1 MKQFWSV
8 ILIIGFFIGV
18 LVSGCAQSKDKE
30 PVEVKVDPVAEE
42 TARQI
47 RKELRTPID
56 KAQKTQEL
64 GDERTEAIDQA
75 LKQK

>member
-1 MKQFWSV
+1 MKKLWSV
-8 ILIIGFFIGV
+8 ILIVGFSIGV
-18 LVSGCAQSKDKE
+18 LVSGCSQSKDKE
-30 PVEVKVDPVAEE
+30 PVEVKVDPAAEE
-42 TARQI
+42 IASQI

>member
-1 MKQFWSV
+1 MKKLWSV
-8 ILIIGFFIGV
+8 ILIVGFSMGV
-18 LVSGCAQSKDKE
+18 LLSGCSQNKDKE
-30 PVEVKVDPVAEE
+30 PVEVKIDPVAEE

>member
-1 MKQFWSV
+1 MKKLWSA
-8 ILIIGFFIGV
+8 ILIIGFSVGV
-18 LVSGCAQSKDKE
+18 LVSGCSQSKDKE
-30 PVEVKVDPVAEE
+30 PAEVKVDPVAEE

-75 LKQK
+75 VKQK